1 MPPAKKKAAASK
13 PKASNLFAVVGSD
26 EGKVKEAAL
35 KLSQKLAPPD
45 AGDFG
50 MEVIDG
56 IAENADHAGRICA
69 DTIQAI
75 QTLPFFGGEKLVW
88 LKSCNFAADNVTG
101 RAKAALEGLENLADI
116 LAAGVPPDV
125 KFLISAPEIDKRRSF
140 YKNLTKLADTT
151 VLDKADSRDGW
162 EGNAASYVAKIARE
176 RNLNFRRDALELF
189 VAKAGENSTI
199 LLNELEKLDTFLG
212 PGQRDVTADHV
223 SEIVSLGRGG
233 IVFEIGDAIGKR
245 DLPRAIRLVD
255 HFLFRGES
263 AIGILLAAFVP
274 KVRSLLY
281 AKDLEVRLRVKA
293 GNYQSYKSALD
304 RADPAA
310 VAHLPRTKK
319 GDISAYPLFLAS
331 GEARRFP
338 LEHLQKSLE
347 HCLTANRQLVT
358 TGLDHKLVLHQLLAK
373 ILVPSS

>member
-1 MPPAKKKAAASK
+1 MPPAKKKTAA
-13 PKASNLFAVVGSD
+13 PKSTNLFAVVGSD
-26 EGKVKEAAL
+26 DGKVKEAAL
-35 KLSQKLAPPD
+35 KLSQKLAPPE

-50 MEVIDG
+50 IEIIDG
-56 IAENADHAGRICA
+56 IAENAEHAGRICA

-101 RAKAALEGLENLADI
+101 RAKSALEGLENLAEI
-116 LAAGVPPDV
+116 LAAGFPNDV
-125 KFLISAPEIDKRRSF
+125 RFLISAPEIDKRRSF
-140 YKNLTKLADTT
+140 YKNLIKLADTT

-162 EGNAASYVAKIARE
+162 EGNAASYVSKLARE
-176 RNLNFRRDALELF
+176 RNLNFRRDALEFF

-199 LLNELEKLDTFLG
+199 LQNELEKLDTYLG
-212 PGQRDVTADHV
+212 PDNRDVTTAHV
-223 SEIVSLGRGG
+223 SAIVSLGRGG

-274 KVRSLLY
+274 KLRSLLY
-281 AKDLEVRLRVKA
+281 AKDLEIRLRVKA
-293 GNYQSYKSALD
+293 GNYPSYKSAID
-304 RADPAA
+304 RADPTD

-319 GDISAYPLFLAS
+319 GEISAYPLFLAS

-347 HCLTANRQLVT
+347 NCLTANRQLVT
-358 TGLDHKLVLHQLLAK
+358 TSLDHKLVLHQLLAK
-373 ILVPSS
+373 ILVPA